1 MLRAPPHKC
10 QNSLNSA
17 DSSVHRELA
26 GEYAVPYHSLQ
37 SAQHPGLGRSD
48 RGVLA
53 ITERGKPEIAIR
65 GSKRAKSSSRRCWPV
80 DGGTWPPR
88 ARCMARTALYQG
100 GQRLALPHPR
110 PMPQGRSRWR
120 PRFCAWGR
128 RAPIPKL
135 SRLEHLAKVPHTKS
149 DIEHCCIGGLSRRVH
164 GSGQSKQ
171 LSTGAS
177 ADSLQHT
184 PGPHLLPGGAR
195 PCVGPD
201 M

>member
-1 MLRAPPHKC
+1 MRSSCVRGRGTETSAEVLVGPPWRMESNAGSTAC
-10 QNSLNSA
+10 Q
-17 DSSVHRELA
+17 V
-26 GEYAVPYHSLQ
+26 
-37 SAQHPGLGRSD
+37 GRSD

>member
-1 MLRAPPHKC
+1 MSQKTRA
-10 QNSLNSA
+10 
-17 DSSVHRELA
+17 V
-26 GEYAVPYHSLQ
+26 
-37 SAQHPGLGRSD
+37 GRSD

-128 RAPIPKL
+128 RAPMAEF
-135 SRLEHLAKVPHTKS
+135 SRLEDLAHFEACKS
-149 DIEHCCIGGLSRRVH
+149 DIEDWCIGRLARRVH
-164 GSGQSKQ
+164 GSGQSKRRWAG
-171 LSTGAS
+171 SS
-177 ADSLQHT
+177 ADCLQHT